1 MEVKRQILYSVLLG
15 RDHHDR
21 RPRSPEDGT
30 LKNKLRTLKNKLRTL
45 KNKLCALKN
54 KVRDKVEL
62 SKNKVRAQKIRFGIR
77 LSKVE
82 SKVEDS
88 IAEQHSTRHEE
99 QTSRIPA
106 STASDGAATS
116 WNTRAHENP
125 VPPEG

>member
-21 RPRSPEDGT
+21 RPRSPEDG
-30 LKNKLRTLKNKLRTL
+30 TLKNKLRTL

-82 SKVEDS
+82 SKVE
-88 IAEQHSTRHEE
+88 AK
-99 QTSRIPA
+99 
-106 STASDGAATS
+106 
-116 WNTRAHENP
+116 
-125 VPPEG
+125 

>member
-21 RPRSPEDGT
+21 RPRSPEDG
-30 LKNKLRTLKNKLRTL
+30 TLKNKLRTL